1 MLGKWALGQEWGCQT
16 LKNPV
21 MHLISSRFL
30 AREQTFILKYYLK
43 VGTRVELKIEDLVEK
58 LELKV
63 INEGGN
69 EEQIISN
76 VYICD
81 LLSNV
86 MAKGKAQTLW
96 ITIQTHQ
103 NIVAVASLLNF
114 SAILLPED
122 LMLDA
127 QALEKAKNEGLTILS
142 SSKTAYALAG
152 ELYQLG
158 LKE

>member
-1 MLGKWALGQEWGCQT
+1 M
-16 LKNPV
+16 
-21 MHLISSRFL
+21 
-30 AREQTFILKYYLK
+30 
-43 VGTRVELKIEDLVEK
+43 ELKIEDLVEK